1 MKNSDMGLF
10 AVAVALVFAGALLAG
25 VPFASL
31 VPLLILLACPL
42 MMVLMMSGMRGD
54 HGAEHRDSDARR
66 DGHPH
71 R

>member
-1 MKNSDMGLF
+1 MKSSDMGLF
-10 AVAVALVFAGALLAG
+10 AAAVALVFAGGLLIG

-31 VPLLILLACPL
+31 VPLLILMACPL
-42 MMVLMMSGMRGD
+42 MMVLMMTGMHGD

-71 R
+71 P